1 MARQMESTSENKTK
15 AEIEADSA
23 AERRNSEPQPE
34 DRSRLGSIVHETR
47 GLVTDLKDWVEI
59 RVQLFQL
66 EIEERI
72 EAAVGKVLS
81 LLAVAVLLLFTLLFL
96 LIASAEGLGSWLG
109 HAAWGYLVVGIL
121 LGIVTLIVNL
131 SRPRIKGKTYEKT
144 SDVSPEL
151 EQDKAAPQLTQGS
164 TPSSE

>member
-1 MARQMESTSENKTK
+1 MESTSENKKK
-15 AEIEADSA
+15 AENEADSA
-23 AERRNSEPQPE
+23 TETPNSEPQSE
-34 DRSRLGSIVHETR
+34 DRSMLGSFVHETR

-81 LLAVAVLLLFTLLFL
+81 LLAVAVLLLFTVLFL

-109 HAAWGYLVVGIL
+109 HAAWGYLAIGLL
-121 LGIVTLIVNL
+121 LGFATLIVNL
-131 SRPRIKGKTYEKT
+131 SRPRILANKEEKQPG
-144 SDVSPEL
+144 VSPEL
-151 EQDKAAPQLTQGS
+151 GQDKAAPQLTQGS

>member
-1 MARQMESTSENKTK
+1 MGF
-15 AEIEADSA
+15 
-23 AERRNSEPQPE
+23 
-34 DRSRLGSIVHETR
+34 L
-47 GLVTDLKDWVEI
+47 
-59 RVQLFQL
+59 LFAFL
-66 EIEERI
+66 F
-72 EAAVGKVLS
+72 A
-81 LLAVAVLLLFTLLFL
+81 LLFTLLFL

-131 SRPRIKGKTYEKT
+131 SRPRIKGKTDEKT